1 MSKEYDDNVVDLAAF
16 RKQKE
21 EEEEEAEKARIQQE
35 VDNEEEIQY
44 MRYLLGN
51 IMDQLGDPTKTGTL
65 FYVPMSDEEYYNHYT
80 FESGYNDEG
89 YYESTWEWDGPST
102 DEFYYDI
109 YNKENLE
116 DDEEDI

>member
-1 MSKEYDDNVVDLAAF
+1 MSEEYDDNVVDLAAF

-21 EEEEEAEKARIQQE
+21 EEEAEKERLLKEREQLEDIE
-35 VDNEEEIQY
+35 Y

-51 IMDQLGDPTKTGTL
+51 IIENLGDPTKTGSL
-65 FYVPMSDEEYYNHYT
+65 FYVPMSDGEFNSYYT

-89 YYESTWEWDGPST
+89 YYESTWEWDGFADP
-102 DEFYYDI
+102 
-109 YNKENLE
+109 E

>member
-1 MSKEYDDNVVDLAAF
+1 MSDENNNVVDLAAF

-21 EEEEEAEKARIQQE
+21 LEEEEKARIQQE
-35 VDNEEEIQY
+35 VDDEEEIEY

-51 IMDQLGDPTKTGTL
+51 IMEQLGDPSKTGSL
-65 FYVPMSDEEYYNHYT
+65 FYVPMSDEEYNTHYT

-89 YYESTWEWDGPST
+89 YYESTWEWDGDYSKA
-102 DEFYYDI
+102 DKFSYKM
-109 YNKENLE
+109 YNKDDLE